1 MIATSPF
8 AKTSQAQPD
17 PKRPVA
23 AVLNASWKS
32 ANEPNLAS
40 IASFKAPVGSPPAFA
55 ANCSQNNVW
64 LACPPTLL
72 RTAVFLSS
80 GTASKLDKISS
91 ADLSAKSVPSK
102 AAFAFVT

>member
-1 MIATSPF
+1 
-8 AKTSQAQPD
+8 
-17 PKRPVA
+17 
-23 AVLNASWKS
+23 

-102 AAFAFVT
+102 AAFARSEEHTSELQSRFDLVCRLLLENKKNT